1 MSDGLGLGNVV
12 VGSLDGLGDGMSDGL
27 KLGSDVVG
35 SFVGLG
41 EGINDGRGVGI
52 EVGSPV
58 GLQVIHDNVS
68 DTSRTLLVV
77 FPEPYSAQIAVVSG
91 GVLNHLRF
99 ASSNTSE
106 PPCSPSMA
114 QLTMEE

>member
-1 MSDGLGLGNVV
+1 MI
-12 VGSLDGLGDGMSDGL
+12 DGL

-35 SFVGLG
+35 NFVGLG
-41 EGINDGRGVGI
+41 EGINDGREVGT

-58 GLQVIHDNVS
+58 GLQVVHDNVS

-99 ASSNTSE
+99 TSSKTSE
-106 PPCSPSMA
+106 LPRSPSIA
-114 QLTMEE
+114 QLTVEV